1 MQPNT
6 GTNTDL
12 KILRTSHSRESF
24 ADIPSATAGRY
35 SARFITGAIL
45 IASSF
50 LVYLAYPIIL
60 LVLPASGSI
69 KVGATIAA
77 SVLSWG
83 IFSLGILLTGTEGY
97 ELFKALW
104 RRAIGGLS
112 LKNGKK
118 SVSSVKQNIV

>member
-6 GTNTDL
+6 GTDADVKL
-12 KILRTSHSRESF
+12 LCTSGSRGSF
-24 ADIPSATAGRY
+24 ADTPSATVGHY

-60 LVLPASGSI
+60 VVLPASGSI

-83 IFSLGILLTGTEGY
+83 VFSLGIFLTGPEGY
-97 ELFKALW
+97 ELFKAFW
-104 RRAIGGLS
+104 RRAIGGLR
-112 LKNGKK
+112 LKNGKLPN
-118 SVSSVKQNIV
+118 SGVKQNTV